1 MTNNF
6 NHNMVEFYP
15 FGDDRTYLVFP
26 KGKHMKNLQQMFKK
40 RKHNCILC
48 LTRFLGLELASSW
61 LGLQLAADAS

>member
-15 FGDDRTYLVFP
+15 FRDDRDYVIFS
-26 KGKHMKNLQQMFKK
+26 KGKHVKNLQNMFKK
-40 RKHNCILC
+40 RKHSILC
-48 LTRFLGLELASSW
+48 LTRFLSLELAPCL